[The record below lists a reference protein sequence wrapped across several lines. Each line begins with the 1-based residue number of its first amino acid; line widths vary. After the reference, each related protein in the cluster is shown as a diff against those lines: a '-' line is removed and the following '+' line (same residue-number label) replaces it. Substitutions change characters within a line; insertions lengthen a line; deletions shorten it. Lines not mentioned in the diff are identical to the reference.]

1 MTKWLK
7 DNLYPQ
13 GAVLVPANFEM
24 LPRPLVVVYHPNLDF
39 VKNKAES
46 KRIRKSLFELREELE
61 DKINIAVAPYYPE
74 LEEKKEEDHYNGKNL
89 MFPIEHEFDVDK
101 TKPFSVVYIWNNK
114 HKVYDGVW
122 EPRNEE
128 FKKFV
133 KYFLGIQ
140 KSTSDASRKK
150 MKLEAAQKAAEEA
163 AQRVADA
170 EKDSENVK
178 DEL

>member
-46 KRIRKSLFELREELE
+46 KRIRKSLFELREDLE

-74 LEEKKEEDHYNGKNL
+74 LEEKNQEDHYNGKNL
-89 MFPIEHEFDVDK
+89 MFPIEHDFDVDK
-101 TKPFSVVYIWNNK
+101 TKSGAYILFNF
-114 HKVYDGVW
+114 Y
-122 EPRNEE
+122 
-128 FKKFV
+128 FV
-133 KYFLGIQ
+133 LYFY
-140 KSTSDASRKK
+140 
-150 MKLEAAQKAAEEA
+150 
-163 AQRVADA
+163 
-170 EKDSENVK
+170 
-178 DEL
+178 

>member
-1 MTKWLK
+1 M
-7 DNLYPQ
+7 
-13 GAVLVPANFEM
+13 
-24 LPRPLVVVYHPNLDF
+24 
-39 VKNKAES
+39 KNYITPS
-46 KRIRKSLFELREELE
+46 
-61 DKINIAVAPYYPE
+61 
-74 LEEKKEEDHYNGKNL
+74 
-89 MFPIEHEFDVDK
+89 
-101 TKPFSVVYIWNNK
+101 KPFSVVYIWNNK

-122 EPRNEE
+122 EPRDEE

-150 MKLEAAQKAAEEA
+150 MKAEAAKKAAEEA